1 MIKIGIDTQE
11 LALKKGKRTIFDP
24 ELVTDQWI
32 QKTVNLVYHFP
43 TTASLVDWLSVKAMS
58 LAQSCT

>member
-11 LALKKGKRTIFDP
+11 LALKKGKRTIVDP
-24 ELVTDQWI
+24 DLVTDQWI

-43 TTASLVDWLSVKAMS
+43 TTAWL
-58 LAQSCT
+58 TG

>member
-24 ELVTDQWI
+24 DLVTDQWI
-32 QKTVNLVYHFP
+32 QKTVNLVYHFSYY
-43 TTASLVDWLSVKAMS
+43 SLVDWLSVKAMS